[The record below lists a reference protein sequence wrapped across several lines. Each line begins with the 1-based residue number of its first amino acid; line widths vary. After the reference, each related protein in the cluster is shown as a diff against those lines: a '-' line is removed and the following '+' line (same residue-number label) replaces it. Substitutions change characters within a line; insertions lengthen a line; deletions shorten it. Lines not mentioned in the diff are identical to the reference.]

1 MPKASNSKKQA
12 ETVATSQEGLEEK
25 PFDEK
30 RLQDRFFDTL
40 VEHCLTQVNLDG
52 LAGEVARLVALEIFP
67 AISVEKLAADL
78 AAHHRE
84 ELAAELSKV
93 IMARLT
99 ERR

>member
-1 MPKASNSKKQA
+1 MPKASTSNKQA

-52 LAGEVARLVALEIFP
+52 LAGEVARLVALDVFP
-67 AISVEKLAADL
+67 AISVEGLAADIT
-78 AAHHRE
+78 AHHRE
-84 ELAAELSKV
+84 ELAAEISRRLV
-93 IMARLT
+93 ARLT
-99 ERR
+99 Q